1 MGKVFTE
8 ISESM
13 QAWVEKQ
20 KIFFVATAPLSDS
33 GHVNCSPKGADS
45 LRILSPTRVAYQ
57 DLTGSGVETIAHIRE
72 NGRIVIMLCA
82 FEGPPQIVRFFG
94 QGTYLPKGSEEFQ
107 KLAGQFEDKLGWRAI
122 ITVDVTR
129 VGSSCGYSVP
139 FYDFVGDRDVLDKW
153 TAAKGAAGLDEYQKM
168 KNAQSID
175 GLPGLKF

>member
-57 DLTGSGVETIAHIRE
+57 DLTGSGVETISHIRE

-107 KLAGQFEDKLGWRAI
+107 QLAGQFEDKLGWRAI

-153 TAAKGAAGLDEYQKM
+153 TAAKGAAGLEEYQKM

-175 GLPGLKF
+175 DLPGLKF